1 MRKLLFFIVMF
12 LGVVPSTVSAQ
23 NMRDIFLNAP
33 DAIFPLLDKSYR
45 ADLVDYID
53 AGMKAKVT
61 NKFDGISVLEQL
73 DDDYM
78 RLATSESS
86 MMQMK
91 LLPTQGDTI
100 ICVVKSVRAEA
111 VDSRICFYDKEWN
124 LLAVGE
130 KFRAPS
136 ISEFFISPED
146 AAEHIDICD
155 IYLVAL
161 ELSANE
167 NSLVAEYTMPVYM
180 SREDAE
186 RVAPCLRKLVYMWNG
201 EMFCEAKK

>member
-1 MRKLLFFIVMF
+1 MRKLQFLIVLF
-12 LGVVPSTVSAQ
+12 LGIVASAVSAQ

-33 DAIFPLLDKSYR
+33 DAIFPLLTKSYR

-61 NKFDGISVLEQL
+61 NKFDGVSVLEQL

-78 RLATSESS
+78 RLATTESS
-86 MMQMK
+86 TMQMK
-91 LLPTQGDTI
+91 LLPTQGDII
-100 ICVVKSVRAEA
+100 ICAVKSVKAEA
-111 VDSRICFYDKEWN
+111 VDSRISFYDKEWN
-124 LLAVGE
+124 LLADGCR
-130 KFRAPS
+130 FSAPS
-136 ISEFFISPED
+136 IREFFISPEA

-167 NSLVAEYTMPVYM
+167 NTLIAEYTMPVYM

-186 RVAPCLRKLVYMWNG
+186 RVKPCLRKLVYTWNG

>member
-53 AGMKAKVT
+53 AGMKAKVA

-73 DDDYM
+73 GDDYM
-78 RLATSESS
+78 RHATSESS
-86 MMQMK
+86 TIQMK

-111 VDSRICFYDKEWN
+111 VDSRICF
-124 LLAVGE
+124 
-130 KFRAPS
+130 
-136 ISEFFISPED
+136 
-146 AAEHIDICD
+146 
-155 IYLVAL
+155 
-161 ELSANE
+161 
-167 NSLVAEYTMPVYM
+167 
-180 SREDAE
+180 
-186 RVAPCLRKLVYMWNG
+186 
-201 EMFCEAKK
+201 